1 MATNQSTGMPPASE
15 RSSSPALGG
24 PMPTSIE
31 ENKSLVRRFIHAVE
45 GGDFAVFDEI
55 VSPDYNDHLPGNSP
69 GRENLKQY
77 FAGARS
83 AFPDLELPII
93 YMVAEGDKVAVLAG
107 LRGTHKGSYG
117 GFEATGKRI
126 DGTAFQLYRIE
137 NGQLA
142 EHWEILDYL
151 TIIRPLQGA

>member
-1 MATNQSTGMPPASE
+1 MASNQSTGMSPTSK
-15 RSSSPALGG
+15 RSSSLVLGE

-31 ENKSLVRRFIHAVE
+31 ENKSLVRRFIHAIE
-45 GGDFAVFDEI
+45 AGDFAVFDEI
-55 VSPDYNDHLPGNSP
+55 ASPDYNDHLVGESP
-69 GRENLKQY
+69 GRENLKRY

-93 YMVAEGDKVAVLAG
+93 HMVAEGDKVAVLAG
-107 LRGTHKGSYG
+107 FRGTHKGSYG
-117 GFEATGKRI
+117 GFKATGKRI

-142 EHWEILDYL
+142 EHWEILDY
-151 TIIRPLQGA
+151 RSEERRVG